1 MATKENADLA
11 AVVLTELQRLVRR
24 NATVRADETAMTISI
39 PEDLATPDARTL
51 ILGHLE
57 AEALSRAKMTLEED
71 LRFEHLGGQVADP
84 LQRKMI
90 HFASQCAVNPS
101 ENHVPAFVAENEQ
114 VPEERTCFL
123 GIEFLKVQEPLE
135 LFGLRLLPT
144 DHDEI
149 PDSTTWFSVDP
160 PVGSVIAVPVEG
172 TNLALMKD
180 RASATAER
188 SLRTLR
194 VALRENPHL
203 NPLQFRFRLSEGYS
217 FGGKLAGWQTGPDA
231 RWEVTLDRELLTMAE
246 SQAVAELAREPRND
260 LQRHAARA
268 MSWIEDSMIE
278 ADPLKSLLFLFFAL
292 EAMLGDRSEGLKAH
306 GLAYRRTLLSLATK
320 ESFTDPSRAYLLYDE
335 VRSAAV
341 HGEEAPPVSDDVW
354 RALLWDV
361 RLALNEYLELAAR
374 DGFQTR
380 RRVLRYLRGHPDRPR
395 LDDWLLEFDEVTWK
409 EFLSDSKSE

>member
-1 MATKENADLA
+1 
-11 AVVLTELQRLVRR
+11 
-24 NATVRADETAMTISI
+24 MTISI

-51 ILGHLE
+51 ILGRIE
-57 AEALSRAKMTLEED
+57 AEALSRAKTMLEED

-84 LQRKMI
+84 LQRKMNR
-90 HFASQCAVNPS
+90 FASQCAVAPS
-101 ENHVPAFVAENEQ
+101 KNHVPAFVAENEQ
-114 VPEERTCFL
+114 APEERICFL
-123 GIEFLKVQEPLE
+123 GVEFLEVKEPFE

-144 DHDEI
+144 DHEEI

-160 PVGSVIAVPVEG
+160 PVGSVLAVPVKG

-180 RASATAER
+180 RASAMAER

-194 VALRENPHL
+194 IGLREDREL

-217 FGGKLAGWQTGPDA
+217 FGGKLAGWETSPDA

-246 SQAVAELAREPRND
+246 SQAVADLAQEPRND

-292 EAMLGDRSEGLKAH
+292 EAMLGDSSEGLKAH
-306 GLAYRRTLLSLATK
+306 GLAYRRTLLSQATK
-320 ESFTDPSRAYLLYDE
+320 ESFTDPGRASFLYAE

-341 HGEEAPPVSDDVW
+341 HGEEAQPVSDDMW
-354 RALLWDV
+354 GALLWDV
-361 RLALNEYLELAAR
+361 RPALNEYLELAAR
-374 DGFQTR
+374 EGFQTR
-380 RRVLRYLRGHPDRPR
+380 RRMLRYLRGHPDRPR
-395 LDDWLLEFDEVTWK
+395 LDDRLLEFDEETWK
-409 EFLSDSKSE
+409 DFLGSGRPWVRTVQYRAARAVRLISDHIGLP

>member
-1 MATKENADLA
+1 
-11 AVVLTELQRLVRR
+11 
-24 NATVRADETAMTISI
+24 MTISI
-39 PEDLATPDARTL
+39 PEDLAAPDARTL
-51 ILGHLE
+51 LLGRLE
-57 AEALSRAKMTLEED
+57 VEALSRAKATLEED

-90 HFASQCAVNPS
+90 RFASQCALDPS
-101 ENHVPAFVAENEQ
+101 EDHVPAFVAENAQ
-114 VPEERTCFL
+114 VPEERICFL
-123 GIEFLKVQEPLE
+123 GIEFLEVNEPFE

-144 DHDEI
+144 DHNEI

-160 PVGSVIAVPVEG
+160 PVGSVLAVPVKG

-180 RASATAER
+180 RASAMAER

-194 VALRENPHL
+194 VGLRENRDL
-203 NPLQFRFRLSEGYS
+203 NPMQFRFRLSEGYS
-217 FGGKLAGWQTGPDA
+217 FGGKLAGWQTSPDA
-231 RWEVTLDRELLTMAE
+231 RWEVTLDRELLTMTE
-246 SQAVAELAREPRND
+246 SQAVAKLAQEPRND

-268 MSWIEDSMIE
+268 ISWIEDSMIE

-292 EAMLGDRSEGLKAH
+292 EAMLGDCSEGLKAH

-320 ESFTDPSRAYLLYDE
+320 KSFTDPGRAYLLYAE

-341 HGEEAPPVSDDVW
+341 HGEEAPPVSDEVW
-354 RALLWDV
+354 RAFLWDV

-374 DGFQTR
+374 ESFQTR

-395 LDDWLLEFDEVTWK
+395 LNSWLLKFDEATWK
-409 EFLSDSKSE
+409 DFLSDPGSE